1 MPSARSGGLISRAVT
16 LACTSHAPDTQ
27 ASVSELSNLILYE
40 RAAMPSR
47 KASHDSGRRH
57 ERVKSELRKLARSLE
72 PGSALPPRSE
82 LVHQLRVARATLTRA
97 VQQLETEGILTI
109 RPRVGLYTTERA
121 RLLNVAFAQYWEPY
135 NLDSFDLALMAAL
148 TRNGPDYG
156 LFVEVHMLG
165 TYEQP
170 DKDRLAAFHR
180 LVAARRYVGI
190 LSMTSRPISG
200 WRADLEKL
208 GLPLAFNPVI
218 IDPSSLEELGVS
230 LLCRRGCGRIAMLN
244 HIESPDA
251 AGERRYRQALQNH
264 SLPYQ
269 PEWYVL
275 IPDELPWELAG
286 YRHFRSAWEKWTR
299 KPDGVVSSNDHVT
312 QGMLRAAQ
320 DMGINIPGELQ
331 IATHANRGLSQ
342 FTHPDIVRLEV
353 DVQRMAQMM
362 LEKMRD
368 KIKGDRDKTSAIIKL
383 IPAEETKQ
391 YES

>member
-1 MPSARSGGLISRAVT
+1 MLFAHNYGLISRAVMF
-16 LACTSHAPDTQ
+16 ACTNHTPDTP
-27 ASVSELSNLILYE
+27 ANVPELSNLISCE
-40 RAAMPSR
+40 RSAMPSR
-47 KASHDSGRRH
+47 KASHESGRRH

-109 RPRVGLYTTERA
+109 RPRVGLYTTVRA
-121 RLLNVAFAQYWEPY
+121 KLLTVAFAQYWRAY
-135 NLDSFDLALMAAL
+135 DLNSFDLALVEAL
-148 TRNGPDYG
+148 TRYGPDYG

-190 LSMTSRPISG
+190 LSMTSRSITG

-230 LLCRRGCGRIAMLN
+230 LLCRRGCGRIAMLD
-244 HIESPDA
+244 HIDSPDA

-264 SLPYQ
+264 SLPSHPDY
-269 PEWYVL
+269 YVF
-275 IPDELPWELAG
+275 IPAELPWELAG

-299 KPDGVVSSNDHVT
+299 KPDGVVSSNDHIT

-353 DVQRMAQMM
+353 DVPRMAKLM

-368 KIKGDRDKTSAIIKL
+368 KINGDQEKTSTILRL
-383 IPAEETKQ
+383 IPAEESKD
-391 YES
+391 